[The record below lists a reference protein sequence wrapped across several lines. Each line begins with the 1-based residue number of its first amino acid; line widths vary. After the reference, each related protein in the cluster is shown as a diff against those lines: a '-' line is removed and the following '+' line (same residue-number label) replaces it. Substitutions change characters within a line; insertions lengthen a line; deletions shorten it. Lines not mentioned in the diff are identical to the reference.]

1 MTLLDD
7 LNELVRTTREIA
19 DQIEAVGAMTPEDL
33 LPQVIAARDQAIR
46 MSQQVDALSQQIE
59 DRL

>member
-1 MTLLDD
+1 MATMLDC
-7 LNELVRTTREIA
+7 
-19 DQIEAVGAMTPEDL
+19 VGAMMPEDL

-46 MSQQVDALSQQIE
+46 MSQQVDALSQEIE